1 MACIL
6 LLVLSS
12 TGIYFNSL
20 KGSFHFDDVPLISSP
35 WIESLDSFN
44 RFVKIT
50 AFENRPVLLW
60 SYAFNN
66 SLGKNKEF
74 GFHLVNLMLHIGV
87 TLLIFFSVLKTS
99 SFFRSSNESEKNFH
113 EIKIS
118 KNIWAFPF
126 ITALIFSLHPL
137 NTDSVSYIS
146 SRSSVLAT
154 FFYLL
159 SLYIFLNLFR
169 PRREKGNLKN
179 RMILIPLV
187 LLGMY
192 MSLASKLIAA
202 TLPLLMAFW
211 YSIFI
216 FSRNNLQGLWK
227 KNWSYLLFFLFSISA
242 LFLLGDSWLYNT
254 KDQGLDLYGRWPY
267 LLVQIKIIVFYYFKL
282 FLLPFNLSVDS
293 GMPFSSFYDDPYII
307 LASLIIFGVVVI
319 TIKSR
324 NAWLLVGTA
333 WFFITL
339 APTSSFI
346 PLNDLAVEHR
356 TYLPMSL
363 GLCMIVGQGVSRLQ
377 PFYRVGILTILIIA
391 LGMTTVTRNGD
402 WINEVSLWRDVIKK
416 NPASSR
422 AHNNLGKAYFEKGDL
437 ELATYHFKKSIAN
450 IPKFVEDKFNLKKTN
465 GFLVRKKPST
475 IFNFN
480 NQNLRIAAELV
491 EPHYN
496 LASVYLDQGKIDLAE
511 KEYLKTL
518 ALRPK
523 HISAKIGLGSVYN
536 QKGLFEKAEKF
547 YNQAITDNK
556 SQGGNSPLPIAHL
569 NLGEVFGKT
578 ARIPKAI
585 KEWELAIQQDPS
597 LLPAQFNLGIAFMM
611 QGKLDN
617 AENYFLKCLELNGR
631 FEPAL
636 FNLALVKQ
644 KQFHWQE
651 SNKIFNNYI
660 AVAGLSPSVLT
671 NIGFNYLKLNE
682 FSNAKTFL
690 RKSLK
695 MAPTN
700 INTLVILGDVF
711 SAQRMIKEAEK
722 NYRIALKLN
731 KDSKREEL
739 LKNKISK
746 IIKNFPK

>member
-99 SFFRSSNESEKNFH
+99 SFFRSSNESEKNLH

-644 KQFHWQE
+644 KQFHWKE

>member
-511 KEYLKTL
+511 KEYLKTI

-578 ARIPKAI
+578 GRIPKAI

-644 KQFHWQE
+644 KQFHWKE

>member
-1 MACIL
+1 
-6 LLVLSS
+6 
-12 TGIYFNSL
+12 
-20 KGSFHFDDVPLISSP
+20 
-35 WIESLDSFN
+35 
-44 RFVKIT
+44 
-50 AFENRPVLLW
+50 
-60 SYAFNN
+60 
-66 SLGKNKEF
+66 
-74 GFHLVNLMLHIGV
+74 
-87 TLLIFFSVLKTS
+87 
-99 SFFRSSNESEKNFH
+99 
-113 EIKIS
+113 
-118 KNIWAFPF
+118 
-126 ITALIFSLHPL
+126 
-137 NTDSVSYIS
+137 
-146 SRSSVLAT
+146 
-154 FFYLL
+154 
-159 SLYIFLNLFR
+159 
-169 PRREKGNLKN
+169 
-179 RMILIPLV
+179 
-187 LLGMY
+187 

-644 KQFHWQE
+644 KQFHWKE

-731 KDSKREEL
+731 KDSKRKEL

>member
-44 RFVKIT
+44 RFVEIT

-99 SFFRSSNESEKNFH
+99 SFFRSSKESEKKFH

-254 KDQGLDLYGRWPY
+254 KDQGLELYGRWPY
-267 LLVQIKIIVFYYFKL
+267 LFAQIKIIVFYYFKL

-578 ARIPKAI
+578 GRIPKAI

-739 LKNKISK
+739 LKIKISK